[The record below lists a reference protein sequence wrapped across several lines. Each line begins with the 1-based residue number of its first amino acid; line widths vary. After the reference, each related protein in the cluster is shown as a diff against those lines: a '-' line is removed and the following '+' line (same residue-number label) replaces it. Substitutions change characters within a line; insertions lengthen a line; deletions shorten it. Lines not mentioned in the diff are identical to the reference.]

1 MSYIFVTQWKKKS
14 KLTTI
19 KNDTKNEKTQVTKV
33 WVNESRKEYNL
44 GKNIGLDFDSDIPI
58 IVINCLL
65 SKNINKY
72 NYFTCDKIFP

>member
-44 GKNIGLDFDSDIPI
+44 GKNIGLDVDSDIPI

-65 SKNINKY
+65 SKKY
-72 NYFTCDKIFP
+72 K